1 MEQQKDLIVDIS
13 EKRQKF
19 FGCSGKMLLPSPAT
33 VAAQI
38 NKIPEHKLV
47 TADLLQKQLAH
58 QFNVQVTCPVATR
71 KALQAIAKDSSKQV
85 AYWRVIKKNGELFSL
100 FPGGIEGHAARLR
113 KEGFSID
120 TIGRV
125 PRVHNFSEDL
135 IRS

>member
-1 MEQQKDLIVDIS
+1 
-13 EKRQKF
+13 
-19 FGCSGKMLLPSPAT
+19 MLLPSPAT
-33 VAAQI
+33 VAARI

-47 TADLLQKQLAH
+47 TVDLLQKQLAH

-71 KALQAIAKDSSKQV
+71 KALQAITKDSSKQV

-125 PRVHNFSEDL
+125 LRVHNFSEDL
-135 IRS
+135 VRS